1 MKDTI
6 SESIE
11 ILVAKGNSFE
21 DFDLVVTTL
30 GKAICNRGRERI
42 ENAGH
47 PVNHS
52 LSTFTESFNAT
63 IISRINPV
71 RESNLCGSSVFA
83 IKDFQELLFVEMSGR
98 Q

>member
-47 PVNHS
+47 PVIVNQ
-52 LSTFTESFNAT
+52 LE
-63 IISRINPV
+63 IR
-71 RESNLCGSSVFA
+71 R
-83 IKDFQELLFVEMSGR
+83 DMSYNKKHE
-98 Q
+98 

>member
-21 DFDLVVTTL
+21 DFDLFVTTL
-30 GKAICNRGRERI
+30 GKAVGNRSRERFKST
-42 ENAGH
+42 GH

-52 LSTFTESFNAT
+52 LSTLTESFNAT

-98 Q
+98 K